1 MKFGFKNK
9 IYIAVSTILIL
20 SLLSSNIYSYLLSKA
35 MIKKEIQANLIS
47 LSSSN
52 AKSINKFLSFKH
64 DVLVNMS
71 KDIKNP
77 DNMRDS
83 KLLKKFRDIQKVMQS
98 SDVYMGFEEDGR
110 FVSSSLAK
118 LKKGYDPRKQS
129 WYKEVKAK
137 KIDMV
142 SDVYINQTTKKKSF
156 AFMAKMKGSESDFAG
171 VLASVADFAKIVK
184 IVNNIKVDGG
194 YAYLLD
200 KNGVVISH
208 PSKKVIGKKL
218 TDISKALLP
227 LEQKILNNKKGLFE
241 YKYKDDAKIVAFDT
255 IKETGWKLAI
265 AQKKKVAY
273 KQLDDQLYKNIIAT
287 LAFTVFGTLLIIF
300 ILAKLFIPIEN
311 LKKMVENLA
320 AEEADLTSRIEVYGN
335 DVLAHIGN
343 GFNSFIQKIQKLLVE
358 TKNDSNENSAISEEL
373 SATALEVGKRVEKES
388 EAIATIS
395 ESGKNL
401 HSDLNDSATNAKKA
415 GEYLEVSNEVLM
427 EVKKDIESLHVK
439 LNDTSEKDIELAQ
452 RLNQTSQNTAEVKE
466 VLSVIN
472 DIADQ
477 TNLLALNAAIEAARA
492 GEHGRGFAVVA
503 DEVRNLAE
511 KTQKSLVEI
520 NSTINVVV
528 QSVQEVSQ
536 EMDDSS
542 QEILKISQSGE
553 QLNQKVEKSVENMER
568 TTLIIQNTIKDYLE
582 AANKLSGIVDEL
594 ENIDELSNIN
604 TRSVEELASASEHL
618 NTMTEKLNT
627 ELKKYNT

>member
-9 IYIAVSTILIL
+9 IYIAVSTILVL
-20 SLLSSNIYSYLLSKA
+20 SLLSSNIYSYLTSKA
-35 MIKKEIQANLIS
+35 MIKKEIHTILVD

-52 AKSINKFLSFKH
+52 AESLNKFLSFKH

-83 KLLKKFRDIQKVMQS
+83 KLLKKFRNIQKVMQS

-129 WYKEVKAK
+129 WYKELKAK
-137 KIDMV
+137 KADMV
-142 SDVYINQTTKKKSF
+142 SDVYMNETTNKKSF
-156 AFMAKMKGSESDFAG
+156 ALMAKMKGSESDFAG
-171 VLASVADFAKIVK
+171 VLASVADFDRVAKK
-184 IVNNIKVDGG
+184 ISDIKINGG

-200 KNGVVISH
+200 KNGVVIAH

-218 TDISKALLP
+218 TDISKTLLP
-227 LEQKILNNKKGLFE
+227 LEKKILNNKKGLFE
-241 YKYKDDAKIVAFDT
+241 YSYKGVKKIVAFDT
-255 IKETGWKLAI
+255 IEETGWKLAI
-265 AQKKKVAY
+265 AENKEVAY
-273 KQLDDQLYKNIIAT
+273 KKLDEQLYKNIIAT
-287 LAFTVFGTLLIIF
+287 LAFTVLGTLLIIF

-320 AEEADLTSRIEVYGN
+320 NEDVDLTSRIEIHG
-335 DVLAHIGN
+335 DDILAHIGN
-343 GFNSFIQKIQKLLVE
+343 GFNLFIQKLQKLLIE

-373 SATALEVGKRVEKES
+373 STTALEVGKRVEKES
-388 EAIATIS
+388 EAIAVIS
-395 ESGKNL
+395 ENGKNL
-401 HSDLNDSATNAKKA
+401 HSDLNISATNAKKA
-415 GEYLEVSNEVLM
+415 GEYLEVSNEVLI

-439 LNDTSEKDIELAQ
+439 LNNTSEKDIELAQ

-536 EMDDSS
+536 EMDESS
-542 QEILKISQSGE
+542 QEILKISQNGE
-553 QLNQKVEKSVENMER
+553 ELNQKVEKSVENMAQ
-568 TTLIIQNTIKDYLE
+568 TTTIIQDTIKDYLE
-582 AANKLSGIVDEL
+582 AANKLSDMVAEL
-594 ENIDELSNIN
+594 GNINELSNIN

-618 NTMTEKLNT
+618 NTLTEKLNT